1 MDRVSPLS
9 PAPVRL
15 VKLGGSV
22 ITDKSTPF
30 SYRDDVVRALGRE
43 MSSSGLP
50 IVLVHGGG
58 SFGHPVAGRYG
69 LTSRKSSLSSEG
81 VSETR
86 RAMFDLDEKVCSS
99 LSSARVRPYVF
110 SPVTLLLEEGR
121 RNPSSAS
128 SFIGDLLRGG
138 MTPVTFGDVVQ
149 DDDGFRIISGDTIC
163 AELATMLRAELCV
176 MAMDVD
182 GLLGKDGRVIRS
194 LGWGEKRSDKG
205 KEEDR
210 EREMVTTMRRKKT
223 LTRDDEGEGG
233 AARPGESTSLDDL
246 LGVPGPGRPDA
257 TGGIR
262 SKMSEAMKMASS
274 GTEVRLVSG
283 LNPAEFSKALKGV
296 DFYGTSVR
304 VSPGV

>member
-1 MDRVSPLS
+1 
-9 PAPVRL
+9 VRL

-30 SYRDDVVRALGRE
+30 SYRDAVVRALGRE
-43 MSSSGLP
+43 ISSSGLP

-58 SFGHPVAGRYG
+58 YFGHPVAGKYG

-99 LSSARVRPYVF
+99 LSSAGVRPYAF

-128 SFIGDLLRGG
+128 SFIRDLLRGG

-149 DDDGFRIISGDTIC
+149 DAGGFRIISGDTIC

-194 LGWGEKRSDKG
+194 LGGGGNNRSDSG
-205 KEEDR
+205 KEDG
-210 EREMVTTMRRKKT
+210 EREVMMRMRKKRT
-223 LTRDDEGEGG
+223 LTQDDEGEGG
-233 AARPGESTSLDDL
+233 AHPGESTSLDDL

-262 SKMSEAMKMASS
+262 SKMREAMRMASS

-296 DFYGTSVR
+296 AFYGTSVR

>member
-1 MDRVSPLS
+1 VDGVSNLS
-9 PAPVRL
+9 QPALRL

-30 SYRDDVVRALGRE
+30 SYRDAVVRALGRE

-58 SFGHPVAGRYG
+58 SFGHPVAGKYG
-69 LTSRKSSLSSEG
+69 LTSRSSSPSSEG

-86 RAMFDLDEKVCSS
+86 QAMFDLDEKVCSS
-99 LSSARVRPYVF
+99 LSSAGMRPYTF
-110 SPVTLLLEEGR
+110 SPVTLLLDEER
-121 RNPSSAS
+121 RSHLSAS
-128 SFIGDLLRGG
+128 SFIGDLLRRG

-149 DDDGFRIISGDTIC
+149 DADGFRIISGDTIC
-163 AELATMLRAELCV
+163 TELAKMLRAELCV

-182 GLLGKDGRVIRS
+182 GLLGNDGRVVRS
-194 LGWGEKRSDKG
+194 LGGTENRSDG
-205 KEEDR
+205 GRRGEDGER
-210 EREMVTTMRRKKT
+210 ERRPRTQ
-223 LTRDDEGEGG
+223 DDDDQGGG
-233 AARPGESTSLDDL
+233 AHPAESLSLDDV
-246 LGVPGPGRPDA
+246 LGMPGLGMPDA
-257 TGGIR
+257 TGGIN
-262 SKMSEAMKMASS
+262 SKMREATKMASS

-296 DFYGTSVR
+296 GFYGTSVR